1 MHSSRSARPNGR
13 EPDMPETTTLRV
25 EVRDPGIGWI
35 TLDRPQVLNAFDD
48 VMKLELRQ
56 AIEAFGRDASVRCV
70 VITGA
75 GKGFCSGQD
84 LEDRD
89 PAGPAPD
96 LGETL
101 RTLYN
106 PLILA
111 IRRIE
116 KPVIAAINGVAAG
129 AGLSL
134 ALACDMRIASQKA
147 RLIEVFA
154 RVGLVPDA
162 GSTYYLP
169 RLVGLGRAFEMMAL
183 AGDVDAATAERWGLV
198 NQVVP
203 PEQLESETMALALRL
218 AQAPTR
224 AIALIKRSLERSFQS
239 DLGDQLELEAHMQ
252 QIAGRSEDFREG
264 VSAFLAKR
272 APHFEG
278 R

>member
-1 MHSSRSARPNGR
+1 
-13 EPDMPETTTLRV
+13 
-25 EVRDPGIGWI
+25 
-35 TLDRPQVLNAFDD
+35 
-48 VMKLELRQ
+48 
-56 AIEAFGRDASVRCV
+56 
-70 VITGA
+70 
-75 GKGFCSGQD
+75 
-84 LEDRD
+84 
-89 PAGPAPD
+89 
-96 LGETL
+96 
-101 RTLYN
+101 
-106 PLILA
+106 
-111 IRRIE
+111 
-116 KPVIAAINGVAAG
+116 
-129 AGLSL
+129 
-134 ALACDMRIASQKA
+134 
-147 RLIEVFA
+147 
-154 RVGLVPDA
+154 
-162 GSTYYLP
+162 
-169 RLVGLGRAFEMMAL
+169 MMAL